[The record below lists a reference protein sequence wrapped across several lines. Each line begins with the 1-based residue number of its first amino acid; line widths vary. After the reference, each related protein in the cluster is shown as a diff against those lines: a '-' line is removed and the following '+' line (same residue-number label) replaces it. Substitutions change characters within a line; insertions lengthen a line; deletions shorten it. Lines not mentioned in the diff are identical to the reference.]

1 MRLVIWIATVVKF
14 IEDLLAYVDDT
25 YSWGFTDDL
34 TWYEPYRKFLPSKQA
49 SLLLLW
55 DEIGVPHEEDKQVFG
70 ETLTIIGMDVDPNAM
85 TITMPQIACNDLV
98 LALCDFSRPNQ
109 CRTLCEFQRLAGWMN
124 WALNAYPL
132 LCPGLS
138 VLYEKMSGIS
148 NAHILI
154 RVSVAL
160 RKELLWFA
168 QHLTLSNGVHILSSN
183 EWVASDADYSIFCD
197 ACLTGMGF
205 WCTAPL
211 LGFIHAVTSV
221 ETGNIFHL
229 EA

>member
-1 MRLVIWIATVVKF
+1 MHPIWQAMQVITIDGERHINHCNNFGNRGAGGLWGTFMGLVIWIATVVKF

-25 YSWGFTDDL
+25 YSWGFADNL
-34 TWYEPYRKFLPSKQA
+34 TWYEPYRKFLPSKQV

-70 ETLTIIGMDVDPNAM
+70 ETLTIIGMDVNPNAM

-98 LALCDFSRPNQ
+98 LALRDFSRPNQ
-109 CRTLCEFQRLAGWMN
+109 RWTLREFQRLAGWMN

-148 NAHILI
+148 NTHILI
-154 RVSVAL
+154 QVSVAL
-160 RKELLWFA
+160 CKELLE
-168 QHLTLSNGVHILSSN
+168 TMIN
-183 EWVASDADYSIFCD
+183 EC
-197 ACLTGMGF
+197 
-205 WCTAPL
+205 
-211 LGFIHAVTSV
+211 
-221 ETGNIFHL
+221 
-229 EA
+229 